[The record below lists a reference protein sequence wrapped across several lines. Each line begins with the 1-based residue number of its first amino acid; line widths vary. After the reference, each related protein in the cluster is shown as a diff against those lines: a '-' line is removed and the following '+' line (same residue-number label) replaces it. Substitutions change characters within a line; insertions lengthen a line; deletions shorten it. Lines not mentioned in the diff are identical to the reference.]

1 MKNVTQS
8 DIRFELEAIM
18 YNIGAMHSYLGCIDK
33 RSNDDVNIK
42 FHICIRVFFIKLIKN
57 I

>member
-8 DIRFELEAIM
+8 DIRFELEAII

-33 RSNDDVNIK
+33 RSNDDVNIH
-42 FHICIRVFFIKLIKN
+42 FHIFIRVFLYQTT
-57 I
+57 